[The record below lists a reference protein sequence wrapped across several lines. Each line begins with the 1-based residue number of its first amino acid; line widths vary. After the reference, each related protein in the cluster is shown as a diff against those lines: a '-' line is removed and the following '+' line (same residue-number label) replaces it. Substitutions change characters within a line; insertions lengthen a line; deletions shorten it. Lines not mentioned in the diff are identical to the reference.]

1 MTRDEMLKVLKDSF
15 RDFKFYEDGHY
26 YTYKDKPV
34 GISVTRF
41 IAEYENEFNQQEVAE
56 KVLEKNLK
64 KYNYAIEQLKLY
76 YDDVEHNKEM
86 KEYLKLPITI
96 EDILKEWKYKANFAC
111 AKGTTCH
118 EYAQFLWSG
127 KDWNI
132 IDFDESIEYQ
142 MAVTK
147 IQKQATQFKFDY
159 QEHLEHLQ
167 DELVVG
173 SAEYDIAS
181 AADHL
186 FYNKLTGG
194 LVLVDYKTNSTLKGY
209 NDSEYNRRYTKK
221 MKVPLHKIDDDA
233 LHHYHIQL
241 SIYKFLIEK
250 YTGLKVDEMFIVY
263 MSENIE
269 NYEIIE
275 IPYLKKEVELILEN
289 RRVKDMNSVPVLLI
303 GQSGSGKSTS
313 LRNFKSDEIAV
324 VNVLGKPL
332 PFKTDIKAPKLDNY
346 EQILKA
352 IAGTKK
358 KTIVIDDANYL
369 ITNEFMN
376 KSSVKGFDKYNEMGN
391 NFFNLI
397 NGIKNIQGGKTVY
410 LIMHEDTDEN
420 GNIKPKTIGKLLDD
434 KVNIQGMFTVCIRS
448 MFDNG
453 NYVFRLKTN
462 GQDCVKTPFGMFEN
476 DTMENDLKEFDK
488 VVREYYELDKEKN
501 KESEENK

>member
-1 MTRDEMLKVLKDSF
+1 MTRDEMLKVLKNSF
-15 RDFKFYEDGHY
+15 KDFKFFEDGHY

-56 KVLEKNLK
+56 KVAEKNSKIINDL
-64 KYNYAIEQLKLY
+64 YRISGEVSEQ
-76 YDDVEHNKEM
+76 
-86 KEYLKLPITI
+86 EYKMYPTSV
-96 EDILKEWKYKANFAC
+96 EDILTQWKYKADFAC

-118 EYAQFLWSG
+118 EYAQTR
-127 KDWNI
+127 WNKSNWNFI
-132 IDFDESIEYQ
+132 PFDKSEKYRTD
-142 MAVTK
+142 VLK
-147 IQKQATQFKFDY
+147 IQIQATNFYENYKN
-159 QEHLEHLQ
+159 HLEHLQ

-181 AADHL
+181 AIDHL

-209 NDSEYNRRYTKK
+209 NDAESNRRYTKK
-221 MKVPLHKIDDDA
+221 MKVPLHKIDDDS
-233 LHHYHIQL
+233 LHHYYIQL

-275 IPYLKKEVELILEN
+275 IPYLKDEVEKILEN
-289 RRVKDMNSVPVLLI
+289 RRVKNMNSVPVLLI

-313 LRNFKSDEIAV
+313 LRNFTKDEVAV

-332 PFKTDIKAPKLDNY
+332 PFKSDIKAPKCDDY
-346 EQILKA
+346 ASILKA

-397 NGIKNIQGGKTVY
+397 NGIKNIEGGKTVY

-420 GNIKPKTIGKLLDD
+420 GNVKPKTIGKLLDD

-453 NYVFRLKTN
+453 NYIFRLKTN
-462 GQDCVKTPFGMFEN
+462 GQDCVKTPFGMFET

-488 VVREYYELDKEKN
+488 VVRDYYDLDKI
-501 KESEENK
+501 ESEEEK